1 MSLKIYFI
9 NKNMQKSFFP
19 HILLIDDDDK
29 IRSLVSEFLKEKN
42 FYISLSNNTKNARK
56 LINFYNF
63 DLLLIDIMMPKE
75 DGVTF
80 LENFRKQ
87 DVGTPVLML
96 TAVKEIDK
104 KVKSFVTGCDDYLV
118 KPFEPQELVV
128 RIKKLLNPRI
138 ANLEKNKIVFG
149 EYEYDHNFEELRK
162 DNTIIKLTNIE
173 HSILK
178 IFCSNLNKTLSRDF
192 LAEKLG
198 IRKNYR
204 SIDVV
209 ITRLRKKIINND
221 NSSFLRTIRGS
232 GYMLRNEYKN

>member
-1 MSLKIYFI
+1 
-9 NKNMQKSFFP
+9 MQ
-19 HILLIDDDDK
+19 IW
-29 IRSLVSEFLKEKN
+29 
-42 FYISLSNNTKNARK
+42 
-56 LINFYNF
+56 
-63 DLLLIDIMMPKE
+63 
-75 DGVTF
+75 
-80 LENFRKQ
+80 
-87 DVGTPVLML
+87 
-96 TAVKEIDK
+96 K
-104 KVKSFVTGCDDYLV
+104 KK
-118 KPFEPQELVV
+118 
-128 RIKKLLNPRI
+128 
-138 ANLEKNKIVFG
+138 KIVFG